1 MITADCDFPG
11 GNILVDRIEGDTISV
26 HQDVRDT
33 EGDWFYW
40 YLRVRGAAGRE
51 ITVRF
56 TGSDVIGVHGPA
68 VSLDGG
74 WTWRWLG
81 ADAVQDQTFA
91 YHVPADADE
100 VRFSFGMP
108 YVQRNLEVFLARHA
122 GNPHLEAGVLC
133 TTRGGRAAEYLRVG
147 KLDGEPEHRILL
159 TARHHCCEM
168 MASYAQEGIL
178 EFVLADSE
186 IGAWFREHVEF
197 LAIPFM
203 DKDGVESG
211 DQGKNR
217 RPYDHNRD
225 YNGDTP
231 EGSIYATVRALRAF
245 VPGWHG
251 DRLRIA
257 LDMHCP
263 WIRGEY
269 NEDIYF
275 PGKPDPEMWARTE
288 HFGHL
293 LQETI
298 RGPLP
303 YNPKNNLPFG
313 VSWNT
318 AENTGDKRSCSLWT
332 ATIPGIWLSA
342 TVEIPYANAS
352 GIAVTAESARAFGHD
367 LARAFYVYLQERQ

>member
-1 MITADCDFPG
+1 MITVDCDFPG
-11 GNILVDRIEGDTISV
+11 GNILVDRIDGDTIRV

-40 YLRVRGAAGRE
+40 YFRVRGAAGRE

-68 VSLDGG
+68 ASLDGG

-91 YHVPADADE
+91 YTVPPDADE
-100 VRFSFGMP
+100 VRFSFGLP
-108 YVQRNLEVFLARHA
+108 YLQRNLEAFLARHESS
-122 GNPHLEAGVLC
+122 PHLDVGVLC
-133 TTRGGRAAEYLRVG
+133 TTKGGREAEVLRVG
-147 KLDGEPEHRILL
+147 HLDGEPEHRILL

-168 MASYAQEGIL
+168 IASYAQEGIL
-178 EFVLADSE
+178 EFVLTDPQ

-197 LAIPFM
+197 LVIPFM
-203 DKDGVESG
+203 DKDGVENG

-231 EGSIYATVRALRAF
+231 EGSIYATVRALRERI
-245 VPGWHG
+245 PSWHG
-251 DRLRIA
+251 GKLHIA

-263 WIRGEY
+263 WIRGEH

-275 PGKPDPEMWARTE
+275 PGKPDPEMWARTK
-288 HFGHL
+288 HFGGL

-303 YNPKNNLPFG
+303 FDPKNNLPFG
-313 VSWNT
+313 EGWNT
-318 AENTGDKRSCSLWT
+318 AENTGDHTSCSLWT
-332 ATIPGIWLSA
+332 ATIPGIRLAA

-352 GIAVTAESARAFGHD
+352 GQEVTAESARAFGHD
-367 LARAFYVYLQERQ
+367 LARAFHVYLKEGE